1 MKGTYKS
8 GRGTYR
14 SNFSRDTFL
23 VDKVGYDNSLVLKN
37 QTTDY
42 EAGVSFSQWPLP
54 TNILP
59 YKTNVLL
66 GYWGMESQ
74 LASSLVSLRDI
85 GGPIAGGATRV
96 RAGASLG
103 AKALVIG
110 LSAMMAASE
119 PADEIVFRTDGLR
132 FGDYAPGGSPYIQI
146 ASERLRAS
154 AGDLILCFV
163 MSKYTTTGSGL
174 PPGFTL
180 LRSTEQIQ
188 IGYTYY
194 DPNSAP
200 VYYTTTSGGNEVGLM
215 MNMVAIGG
223 TTIIDVYSQIL
234 IHTFDTDAA
243 G

>member
-1 MKGTYKS
+1 MYSMAK
-8 GRGTYR
+8 
-14 SNFSRDTFL
+14 FL
-23 VDKVGYDNSLVLKN
+23 VDNAGYDNSLVVRNK
-37 QTTDY
+37 TTAY
-42 EAGVSFSQWPLP
+42 EAGASFSKWPLP

-74 LASSLVSLRDI
+74 LPSSIVSLRGI
-85 GGPIAGGATRV
+85 GGPVNGGAAGV

-119 PADEIVFRTDGLR
+119 PADEIVFRTDSLR

-146 ASERLRAS
+146 ASERLLAS
-154 AGDLILCFV
+154 PGDIVLCFV
-163 MSKYTTTGSGL
+163 LSKYTTTGSGL
-174 PPGFTL
+174 PSGFTV
-180 LRSTEQIQ
+180 LRNTTSTVGSQITKIQ

-194 DPNSAP
+194 DVNSAP
-200 VYYTTTSGGNEVGLM
+200 LYYTTTSGANETGLM
-215 MNMVAIGG
+215 MNMVAVGG
-223 TTIIDVYSQIL
+223 TTIVDVYSQIL
-234 IHTFDTDAA
+234 IHNFNTDAA